1 MITGTITDLR
11 PHLNLLIKGA
21 SVQALA
27 EFTIDTGYSGALTLP
42 LAEFLSLGLTRTG
55 DCAAPPPSRQAHQGA
70 PAVYRSD
77 RRRLGNHCLDD
88 CPSSECQADGEAR
101 ALANSQVELK
111 FVKRGFSGIQVE
123 SKRGAET
130 NWSVLGNYLRSPIL
144 DTRPL
149 LVAGQPETRSYRYR
163 YLSGNDPVGTVSDTF
178 TVTTIP

>member
-1 MITGTITDLR
+1 MPRLRLLVKRIKAHLLYTEVIGGDLGIIASTIAPSPNAKPTG
-11 PHLNLLIKGA
+11 
-21 SVQALA
+21 S
-27 EFTIDTGYSGALTLP
+27 
-42 LAEFLSLGLTRTG
+42 
-55 DCAAPPPSRQAHQGA
+55 
-70 PAVYRSD
+70 
-77 RRRLGNHCLDD
+77 
-88 CPSSECQADGEAR
+88 AR

-123 SKRGAET
+123 SKRGAEA